1 MGETGRE
8 FSEKRQKEYSRHR
21 IVIDER
27 ERMSVTGVTEVVS
40 FDEESI
46 MADTDMGMLII
57 RGNALH
63 ISKLN
68 LDEGILQTEGEIES
82 IEYTDGDISDR
93 GGMFFRKIFRTRI
106 QAVSVPFQAAN
117 DRCCA
122 SD

>member
-1 MGETGRE
+1 MGGRTVGETGRE

-46 MADTDMGMLII
+46 TADTDMGMLII
-57 RGNALH
+57 RGNDLH

-93 GGMFFRKIFRTRI
+93 GGIFFRKIFR
-106 QAVSVPFQAAN
+106 
-117 DRCCA
+117 
-122 SD
+122 